1 MTFGPALRAT
11 AGIAV
16 LSGMDAVIK
25 GMAAH
30 YPVLQVAF
38 LRFVFGTLVAAGVVA
53 VLRPGW
59 PSRETTIA
67 NGLRSVIAV
76 LTATTF
82 FYALSELPLAETLV
96 LSFLAPMFVAL
107 FGLVLLRE
115 PVGGRVVAAL
125 AAGFA
130 GTLVWC
136 SARAGRGRAS
146 APGQASRRRSPRRC
160 CTPSRWSSCGSGRC
174 GTGMRTSS
182 SSRTSARC
190 C

>member
-30 YPVLQVAF
+30 YPVLQVTF

-59 PSRETTIA
+59 PSRETAIA

-107 FGLVLLRE
+107 FGL
-115 PVGGRVVAAL
+115 
-125 AAGFA
+125 
-130 GTLVWC
+130 
-136 SARAGRGRAS
+136 
-146 APGQASRRRSPRRC
+146 
-160 CTPSRWSSCGSGRC
+160 SC
-174 GTGMRTSS
+174 
-182 SSRTSARC
+182 
-190 C
+190 